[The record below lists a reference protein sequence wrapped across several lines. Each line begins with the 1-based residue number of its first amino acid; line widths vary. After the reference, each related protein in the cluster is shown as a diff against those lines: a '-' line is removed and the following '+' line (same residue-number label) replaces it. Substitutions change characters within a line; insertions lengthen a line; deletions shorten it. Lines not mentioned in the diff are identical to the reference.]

1 MQKHPGEKESWFAVE
16 QPSGSDSKVDVGE
29 ALAGG
34 GPHRVGW
41 FRYYFD
47 DDRWEW
53 SPQVE
58 KMHGYL
64 PGSVTPT
71 TEMVLA
77 HKHPDD
83 VEHVL
88 GALEDTRRSR
98 AAFSTRHRMIDKQG
112 REHRVAV
119 VGDLMRDDQGNV
131 IGTEGFYIDVTS
143 AQDAYEDRI
152 SEGLG
157 DIVDQRAAIEQAK
170 GMLGVIYGLD
180 DDAAFQLLKWLS
192 QRSNQKLRTLAER
205 LVVRFRA
212 MSGPILPE
220 RGAYDDTLMALGSC
234 DRGVTGTT

>member
-1 MQKHPGEKESWFAVE
+1 MAR
-16 QPSGSDSKVDVGE
+16 SDSELDRALTGGHAQTVG
-29 ALAGG
+29 
-34 GPHRVGW
+34 R
-41 FRYYFD
+41 FRFFID
-47 DDRWEW
+47 DQRWEW
-53 SPQVE
+53 SDEVQQI
-58 KMHGYL
+58 HGYAPGEL
-64 PGSVTPT
+64 PEPT
-71 TEMVLA
+71 TAQVLA